1 MNQDKSTESSNLLH
15 TQTNVSAH
23 FLYNTG
29 TLNFSR
35 YIENDLT
42 QLEYNGSEKYPST
55 AGKTP
60 NKDNATVN
68 NDDLVSFTTD
78 GSDPIPKVATGTE
91 TLPVAST
98 NANDT
103 PGPTNDNGLSS
114 TTKVNGISGFRK
126 ANGDAITRTNK
137 PLCRSPKVISTVITP
152 QQKELHAKTV
162 KQRYGIDTMVDSQAP
177 RIFNTYDLKL
187 KDPKI
192 FHSSLLD
199 KKYKPNLD
207 DIDLSPELEPLKPL
221 IASQHTVFLQP
232 IKDLG
237 QISITLTK
245 LIEKKADSLHQL
257 KHNNKIPRSLR
268 IKCALTTSPAFMDN
282 EDFLRL
288 KENLNDEVS
297 LFIKKGTNI
306 MTEWA
311 TINIQLL
318 KMDRCYSILTK
329 ALLILDGLITYN
341 TEVIGMP
348 SWPSVPLKYTALFLL
363 KLYFSNK
370 LLDVSDLISFLDL
383 TSELIIITGAKIM
396 LKTSS
401 NDEATKLLDTL
412 LLSDI
417 DMNDELHNI
426 IIRETLLNFDQTIR
440 FTTVYLWLQH
450 KEKERQATASLNLTS
465 KITSIESTNA
475 SELTAMAIAKAS
487 NKITNDDSL
496 NINANLRLN
505 NLEKAVRRQEQQS
518 NEIRNFNKRN
528 KTQKNS
534 VGSHPLEQL
543 ASPNR
548 SAPPPSKTVIVDLTR
563 TNDKSE
569 RESTHG
575 YKGKRHNPATQIKNI
590 KNIKRQRKSHHTPDP
605 LRRRVQWKT
614 SEMKNFN
621 PNAPVASTLQPQDFQ
636 ANSTNVSQTSGSFQP
651 YQFVMPQPI
660 SLGTPVYNT
669 LHNGTYSH
677 NQHLQKPVHQPT
689 QFIQG
694 HVQNPYYT
702 QQPHFQSPFHTPSH
716 PLNNPFISQHQNKK

>member
-1 MNQDKSTESSNLLH
+1 
-15 TQTNVSAH
+15 
-23 FLYNTG
+23 
-29 TLNFSR
+29 
-35 YIENDLT
+35 
-42 QLEYNGSEKYPST
+42 
-55 AGKTP
+55 
-60 NKDNATVN
+60 
-68 NDDLVSFTTD
+68 
-78 GSDPIPKVATGTE
+78 
-91 TLPVAST
+91 
-98 NANDT
+98 
-103 PGPTNDNGLSS
+103 
-114 TTKVNGISGFRK
+114 
-126 ANGDAITRTNK
+126 
-137 PLCRSPKVISTVITP
+137 
-152 QQKELHAKTV
+152 
-162 KQRYGIDTMVDSQAP
+162 
-177 RIFNTYDLKL
+177 
-187 KDPKI
+187 
-192 FHSSLLD
+192 
-199 KKYKPNLD
+199 
-207 DIDLSPELEPLKPL
+207 
-221 IASQHTVFLQP
+221 
-232 IKDLG
+232 
-237 QISITLTK
+237 
-245 LIEKKADSLHQL
+245 
-257 KHNNKIPRSLR
+257 
-268 IKCALTTSPAFMDN
+268 
-282 EDFLRL
+282 
-288 KENLNDEVS
+288 
-297 LFIKKGTNI
+297 
-306 MTEWA
+306 
-311 TINIQLL
+311 
-318 KMDRCYSILTK
+318 
-329 ALLILDGLITYN
+329 
-341 TEVIGMP
+341 
-348 SWPSVPLKYTALFLL
+348 
-363 KLYFSNK
+363 
-370 LLDVSDLISFLDL
+370 
-383 TSELIIITGAKIM
+383 
-396 LKTSS
+396 
-401 NDEATKLLDTL
+401 
-412 LLSDI
+412 
-417 DMNDELHNI
+417 
-426 IIRETLLNFDQTIR
+426 
-440 FTTVYLWLQH
+440 
-450 KEKERQATASLNLTS
+450 
-465 KITSIESTNA
+465 
-475 SELTAMAIAKAS
+475 MAIAKAS

-548 SAPPPSKTVIVDLTR
+548 SAPSPSKTVIVDLTR